1 MIYGAFSLDPTAN
14 DFRLQRGDSGVELG
28 DRKGIQVLPGKLGQR
43 ITRLFREILVQV
55 HGMER

>member
-1 MIYGAFSLDPTAN
+1 MINGAFFLDPATN
-14 DFRLQRGDSGVELG
+14 DFRLKRRDSGVEFS
-28 DRKGIQVLPGKLGQR
+28 DRKGIQVLSRKLGKR